1 MNHTGYDRVNQTIT
15 ILKEFIERLRNSKA
29 IWSQVAMERLQY
41 EYILNF
47 ALLKE
52 LPIHQQKEAVQLFT
66 DYRYILTPTSDPMV
80 IAVRGFIKLMGIEA
94 TAQLLAFAKR
104 FKRKYEHRS

>member
-29 IWSQVAMERLQY
+29 IWFQVAMERLQY

-47 ALLKE
+47 ALL
-52 LPIHQQKEAVQLFT
+52 QG
-66 DYRYILTPTSDPMV
+66 R
-80 IAVRGFIKLMGIEA
+80 R
-94 TAQLLAFAKR
+94 R
-104 FKRKYEHRS
+104 FVLRRIIIG